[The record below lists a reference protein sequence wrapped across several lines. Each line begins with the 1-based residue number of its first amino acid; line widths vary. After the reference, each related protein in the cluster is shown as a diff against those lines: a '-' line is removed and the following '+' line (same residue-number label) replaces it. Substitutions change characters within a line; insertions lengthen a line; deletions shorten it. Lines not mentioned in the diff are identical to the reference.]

1 MHESEAGEGIRF
13 VCWCGARDP
22 AEGEPGRGTQP
33 ARFNRA
39 RTRLHKKRNR
49 FPPGT
54 IGIATIQLGNAD
66 CNFGSCR
73 INRDA
78 PFIKPTLWLVAG
90 ECNAPKETILILPY
104 KFDLIR
110 DVAA

>member
-1 MHESEAGEGIRF
+1 VQRLDLFVGAGRA
-13 VCWCGARDP
+13 ARWR
-22 AEGEPGRGTQP
+22 GEQPGRGTQP
-33 ARFNRA
+33 AGFNRA
-39 RTRLHKKRNR
+39 RTRLHKRKIR

-73 INRDA
+73 IKGDA
-78 PFIKPTLWLVAG
+78 PFVKLALWLVAG
-90 ECNAPKETILILPY
+90 VCNAPKQTVLILPY

-110 DVAA
+110 EAAA